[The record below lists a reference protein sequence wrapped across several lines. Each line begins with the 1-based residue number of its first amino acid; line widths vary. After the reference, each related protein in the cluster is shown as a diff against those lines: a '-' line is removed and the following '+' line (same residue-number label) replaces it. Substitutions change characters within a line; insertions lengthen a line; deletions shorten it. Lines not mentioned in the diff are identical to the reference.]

1 MRPQPVRR
9 ESNIR
14 AWLLFL
20 AGIALIVGLWVPV
33 RSAYQQYRYKPAVVG
48 IRDADS
54 FIALAYA
61 GVSGGKTHGVDE
73 VSRVQFAE
81 HVRILRERGF
91 NPIGLADVKEF
102 YQNGRLLPRKAVL
115 LTLEQAK
122 KNSYLETRQILR
134 VNRWKAVM
142 FVRADTIRAGD
153 PDALR
158 WPILRDMVRS
168 GTWEAGAES
177 VAGFQRIPAGP
188 NNETANFFASPAWR
202 ADEGRLEAPSEF
214 LARIRADHAAMVAEF
229 QKGMGAPPIAFA
241 FPFGDYGQ
249 FDPRAVATRVVNL
262 AEVGKTYG
270 LGFSTGPFLLNTRH
284 SDPRALNRL
293 RVNPDWGAEQFA
305 AIVES
310 G

>member
-1 MRPQPVRR
+1 MKRPVQTPPEDDYDPFRRAEESPPEASAEPAPRTLPSKGPGGEPPTPLSAPKPDPRRPESGASDWMRPQPVRR

-73 VSRVQFAE
+73 VSRAQFAE

-115 LTLEQAK
+115 LTLE
-122 KNSYLETRQILR
+122 
-134 VNRWKAVM
+134 
-142 FVRADTIRAGD
+142 
-153 PDALR
+153 
-158 WPILRDMVRS
+158 
-168 GTWEAGAES
+168 
-177 VAGFQRIPAGP
+177 
-188 NNETANFFASPAWR
+188 
-202 ADEGRLEAPSEF
+202 
-214 LARIRADHAAMVAEF
+214 
-229 QKGMGAPPIAFA
+229 
-241 FPFGDYGQ
+241 
-249 FDPRAVATRVVNL
+249 
-262 AEVGKTYG
+262 
-270 LGFSTGPFLLNTRH
+270 
-284 SDPRALNRL
+284 
-293 RVNPDWGAEQFA
+293 
-305 AIVES
+305 
-310 G
+310 